1 MGGYTLSAMHVELI
15 ADVSLQRVST
25 QILNHPPCLCMFIAS
40 DRTCVCCVCG
50 HRARPRTL
58 TSATSRDLAES
69 VAQDWHAYKGGIF
82 DSPCCE
88 APIDH
93 AVVVVGYGTED
104 GQDYWL
110 VKNSWGTHY
119 GEDVSSA
126 CFLTITPLLSQR
138 S

>member
-1 MGGYTLSAMHVELI
+1 MSAG
-15 ADVSLQRVST
+15 
-25 QILNHPPCLCMFIAS
+25 F
-40 DRTCVCCVCG
+40 
-50 HRARPRTL
+50 
-58 TSATSRDLAES
+58 
-69 VAQDWHAYKGGIF
+69 AQDWHAYRGGIF

-119 GEDVSSA
+119 GEDVSY
-126 CFLTITPLLSQR
+126 CCIP
-138 S
+138 